1 MNEGNV
7 YYEGF
12 MRVLQKKIPH
22 KATLANTITDILAID
37 KDAVYRRLR
46 GEVNFSFA
54 EIAIIAKNLGI
65 SIDKIAGIENIQ
77 SKPSTIN
84 ISRQVNPT
92 EYDYEMFEG
101 HVNLLKSIK
110 NEPDTKIMEIGNA
123 ISHYLY
129 QDYEYITRFNLFR
142 WNLASSYGDARPFH
156 KIIIPER
163 LRILQKETC
172 KYARYISSTLYMWDP
187 SIFQRYVTSIKYCD
201 RVRLIREEDIA
212 LIKND
217 LMDFLNAIEN
227 LAIKGKHEETG
238 NEVSFFIS
246 DLPFDSNYSCIESK
260 NIHLTLFRAFL
271 LNASVTFDEEV
282 FNEVLSWMRTVQRMS
297 TLISVSGEKIRT
309 AFFDAQRK
317 IIDTI

>member
-1 MNEGNV
+1 MNEGNI

-142 WNLASSYGDARPFH
+142 WNLASSYGDARPFQ

-172 KYARYISSTLYMWDP
+172 RYARYISSTLYMWDP

-201 RVRLIREEDIA
+201 RVRLIGEEDIA

-217 LMDFLNAIEN
+217 LMEFLNAIEN
-227 LAIKGKHEETG
+227 LAIRGKHEETG
-238 NEVSFFIS
+238 NEVSLFIS

>member
-1 MNEGNV
+1 MNEGNI

-22 KATLANTITDILAID
+22 KATLVNTITDILAID

-46 GEVNFSFA
+46 GEVNFSFS

-246 DLPFDSNYSCIESK
+246 DLPFDTNYSCIESK